1 MVYATLDD
9 SLITGNE
16 LIDGQHEELIERIN
30 QLLKSCETST
40 GQTTAIKM
48 LDYLS
53 EYTDFHFKAE
63 EKLQEEI
70 GYPKLEE
77 HKKQHEHLR
86 QVVKDLHEMLVD
98 EEGPSPAFVEQV
110 QKNVIEWLY
119 THIKGF
125 DRAVAEYAKQ

>member
-1 MVYATLDD
+1 MYAVFDE
-9 SLITGNE
+9 SLVTGNE
-16 LIDGQHEELIERIN
+16 MIDSQHKELISKIN
-30 QLLKSCETST
+30 DLVKSCETST
-40 GQTTAIKM
+40 GMVAAVKT

-53 EYTDFHFKAE
+53 EYTDFHFSAE

-77 HKKQHEHLR
+77 HKAQHAHLR
-86 QVVKDLHEMLVD
+86 QVVSDLHEMLVD

>member
-1 MVYATLDD
+1 MFD
-9 SLITGNE
+9 SQHRE
-16 LIDGQHEELIERIN
+16 LISKIN
-30 QLLKSCETST
+30 DLVKSCEGSS
-40 GQTTAIKM
+40 GMVTAVNT

-53 EYTDFHFKAE
+53 EYTDFHFSAE

-86 QVVKDLHEMLVD
+86 QEVKDLHEMVVD